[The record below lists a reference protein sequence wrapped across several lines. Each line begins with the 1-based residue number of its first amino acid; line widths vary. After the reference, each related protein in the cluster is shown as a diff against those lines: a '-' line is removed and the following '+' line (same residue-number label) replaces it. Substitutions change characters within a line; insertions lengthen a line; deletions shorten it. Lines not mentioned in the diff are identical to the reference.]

1 MAPIVGG
8 GALLLA
14 CAVLAWVVGGE
25 SAIGLAAGEGA
36 ASVSGFTAA
45 ADKAS
50 TAAADKASTAAA
62 GEALEAA
69 SGAAVGAAPR
79 GARSP
84 DPPAAAAAEAPPIKR
99 RCGGCGVVVSTR
111 EAADRGV
118 VDGSVST
125 ALPADFG
132 SQWPVAAPTRYTFTV
147 HLEDGSKR
155 LINDTNP
162 LAWRIG
168 ERVMIIDG
176 GPVVGR

>member
-1 MAPIVGG
+1 MAPIGG

-45 ADKAS
+45 A
-50 TAAADKASTAAA
+50 

-69 SGAAVGAAPR
+69 SGAAAGAAPR

-84 DPPAAAAAEAPPIKR
+84 DPPAAAAEAPPTKR

-111 EAADRGV
+111 EAADRGA

-176 GPVVGR
+176 GPVAGR